1 MGAKKYD
8 FQLAQT
14 LENISLRPKSNY
26 FVGLVLLHILQ
37 KTIKGPYCLSLVTLT
52 LRNFSLS
59 LFLVDLLKFFFCFLK
74 NIWNLFFEVKKYSKN
89 FGK

>member
-52 LRNFSLS
+52 LGKFLFISISRRPSKI
-59 LFLVDLLKFFFCFLK
+59 LFLFLK
-74 NIWNLFFEVKKYSKN
+74 KYLE
-89 FGK
+89 FIF